1 MNPLNLP
8 KLTKYINDFSD
19 IFTVEQIEAMSQI
32 FIDHENATTEQVVTI
47 FIPHRE
53 WNELL
58 DIWLKIFNENGIG
71 QKNLNNGILLIVAT
85 EEKKLRII
93 VGKWLELKYTE
104 MVCREIIENQLRPL
118 LNEGKYEKMTQNW
131 GEIINNSESFNKI
144 SNNVSKNKMQ
154 GIILMIWVIIL
165 GLTLSL
171 GWAISNIV
179 FWIFSF
185 ILGLWS
191 FYWGLYFLKNNMNEA
206 RWTRMIASIII
217 FWLWSFF
224 IYFGFQ
230 SIRCQFNIS
239 STCIVWN
246 TQIQPGIKGGNSYWD
261 WNNTYWD
268 NRSNY
273 DSSSSSDFG
282 GGGGSSNGGWY
293 GD

>member
-32 FIDHENATTEQVVTI
+32 FIDHENTTTEQVVTV
-47 FIPHRE
+47 FISHRE
-53 WNELL
+53 GNELL
-58 DIWLKIFNENGIG
+58 DIGLKIFNENGIG

-93 VGKWLELKYTE
+93 VGKGLELKYTE
-104 MVCREIIENQLRPL
+104 MICREIIENQLRPL
-118 LNEGKYEKMTQNW
+118 LNEGKYEKMIQNW

-144 SNNVSKNKMQ
+144 SKNVSKNKMQ
-154 GIILMIWVIIL
+154 GIILMIGVIIL

-171 GWAISNIV
+171 GGAISNIV
-179 FWIFSF
+179 FGIFSF
-185 ILGLWS
+185 ILGLGS
-191 FYWGLYFLKNNMNEA
+191 FYGGLYFLKNNMNEA
-206 RWTRMIASIII
+206 RGTRMIASIII
-217 FWLWSFF
+217 FGLGSFF

-246 TQIQPGIKGGNSYWD
+246 TQIQSRNTEVNYYGNGNSSSSD
-261 WNNTYWD
+261 W
-268 NRSNY
+268 SSS

-282 GGGGSSNGGWY
+282 GGGGSSNGGGY

>member
-19 IFTVEQIEAMSQI
+19 IFTVEQIEAMSKI
-32 FIDHENATTEQVVTI
+32 FIDHENTTTEQVVTI

-144 SNNVSKNKMQ
+144 SNNVSKNKMRS
-154 GIILMIWVIIL
+154 IIFMIWVITFA
-165 GLTLSL
+165 LTLSL

-185 ILGLWS
+185 TLGLWS
-191 FYWGLYFLKNNMNEA
+191 FYWGLYFLKNNINETK
-206 RWTRMIASIII
+206 WTRMIASIII
-217 FWLWSFF
+217 FCLWSFF

-246 TQIQPGIKGGNSYWD
+246 TQIQSRNTEVNYYWNWNSSSSD
-261 WNNTYWD
+261 W
-268 NRSNY
+268 SSS

-282 GGGGSSNGGWY
+282 WGGGSSNGGWY